1 MIDGS
6 EKHKRQLAFELQN
19 SRGFEKRSKLGI
31 ILNEQENNYWIR
43 LSYDL
48 KNYADLGGC
57 YQTKP
62 IDIRSSSISRILQI
76 ILSLFQ

>member
-1 MIDGS
+1 MIDDS
-6 EKHKRQLAFELQN
+6 EKRKLQLAFELEN
-19 SRGFEKRSKLGI
+19 LRVFEKRSKLGI

>member
-6 EKHKRQLAFELQN
+6 EKRKSQLASELQN
-19 SRGFEKRSKLGI
+19 SRVFGKRSKLGI

-57 YQTKP
+57 Y
-62 IDIRSSSISRILQI
+62 
-76 ILSLFQ
+76 